1 MELTI
6 TEEQVAAIVEKEI
19 IERIDKN
26 LTLLLKKKYMNY
38 QYLGEIFERT
48 LENVLEKRLTQMFSD
63 KQIKELVT
71 SENVSKVLA
80 EKLIKTVSEDLVDRL
95 LEGR

>member
-19 IERIDKN
+19 VNRIDKN
-26 LTLLLKKKYMNY
+26 LTHVIKNNY
-38 QYLGEIFERT
+38 TSYQKLGEVIERT
-48 LENVLEKRLTQMFSD
+48 IENILVQRLSMIFSD
-63 KQIKELVT
+63 EHLKALVK

-80 EKLIKTVSEDLVDRL
+80 DKLIKVVSEDLVDQL